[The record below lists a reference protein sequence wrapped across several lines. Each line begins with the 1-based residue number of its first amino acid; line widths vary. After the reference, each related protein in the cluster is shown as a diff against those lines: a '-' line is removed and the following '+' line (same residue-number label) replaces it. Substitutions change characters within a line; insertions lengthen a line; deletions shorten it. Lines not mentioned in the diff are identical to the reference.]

1 MTHSCM
7 LAETYKGWP
16 AGWTEAWVQP
26 KYDGFRLTVKFDA
39 KGERTY
45 YCRKSTPV
53 EWAQNLEHIDQ
64 DLAQLGL
71 KDCLLD
77 GELVGKNWNQLQSL
91 VTRKPEN
98 LSPEQRDRIKQDVK
112 LAVFDLVFLGCEHY
126 SLRERTQ
133 RLYQLSYFSWPEHL
147 RTTPV
152 NLCKSHE
159 EVMAYYLSYVRWG
172 YEGLMVKH
180 PDSPYECKRSKFWLK
195 LKPMRTEERAIV
207 AVVEGKG
214 KRQGMVGKLVLEG
227 DVCAGPGKGMND
239 ARLKE
244 MWADRENLVGK
255 LAEIEVQD
263 SDVAKARHPR
273 FIRIREDLA

>member
-7 LAETYKGWP
+7 LADTYKGWP

-45 YCRKSTPV
+45 YCRKDTPV
-53 EWAQNLEHIDQ
+53 EWSQNLEHIDQ

-71 KDCLLD
+71 KNCLLD

-98 LSPEQRDRIKQDVK
+98 LSPEQRDLLRQDVRFIP
-112 LAVFDLVFLGCEHY
+112 FDLVFTGREQAP
-126 SLRERTQ
+126 LRERLQ
-133 RLYQLSYFSWPEHL
+133 ALFQLRFPWY
-147 RTTPV
+147 TPSIGLAPV
-152 NLCKSHE
+152 DQCKDHWSVMGCYHE
-159 EVMAYYLSYVRWG
+159 RIGEG